1 LRPTRIRDKK
11 MEIFERVKAILFNPK
26 EEWTVI
32 EAENEPHINVL
43 TKYLLILA
51 LIPTLAFF
59 AGEYLENRS
68 KYNDY
73 METEIAN
80 MEGIYNNYYGYMKT
94 SAEQQM
100 ENNKKV
106 ANFEEAAEELFR
118 MANPF
123 GTIKWNIIFA
133 ACLFGIIVGG
143 AYISATIIN
152 ALSNRFGSEKDFN
165 RTFSLVAYSLT
176 PLCIA
181 GVLYAFHSFASFV
194 PYIGLYGLYLLYLGI
209 ESQLKPAVDK
219 KSTCL
224 VISAIAII
232 GVWLVLAKIAV
243 PEIQEKVMTEEYI
256 SIMKENRTGNDIFR
270 RPIEKQMKSELENH
284 KY

>member
-1 LRPTRIRDKK
+1 

-68 KYNDY
+68 GYNDY
-73 METEIAN
+73 VETETAKIEEPYRNYTYGGSPEIIAEQRTEIAKKIA
-80 MEGIYNNYYGYMKT
+80 EFEKT
-94 SAEQQM
+94 
-100 ENNKKV
+100 
-106 ANFEEAAEELFR
+106 AEEQFHII
-118 MANPF
+118 NPF
-123 GTIKWNIIFA
+123 GTTKWNIIFA

-181 GVLYAFHSFASFV
+181 GILYAFHSFASFV
-194 PYIGLYGLYLLYLGI
+194 PYIGFYGLYLLYLGI
-209 ESQLKPAVDK
+209 EPQLKPAVDK

-224 VISAIAII
+224 VISAIAIV

-243 PEIQEKVMTEEYI
+243 PEIQKNMMTEECI
-256 SIMKENRTGNDIFR
+256 SIAKETDNSGL
-270 RPIEKQMKSELENH
+270 PIDVKNMRKVYEKQMKSELENH